1 MNLVKTSKLTRELDG
16 LNDIWGEAEKSICLC
31 WRREGKRDTLV
42 LPAATQSEDRK
53 TEPDTFMIR
62 QKEKYF
68 YYEGVQILEWDA

>member
-1 MNLVKTSKLTRELDG
+1 MSLVKTSRLTRELDG
-16 LNDIWGEAEKSICLC
+16 LHGIWGEAERSVCLC
-31 WRREGKRDTLV
+31 WRREGSGDTLV
-42 LPAATQSEDRK
+42 LPAEDRK